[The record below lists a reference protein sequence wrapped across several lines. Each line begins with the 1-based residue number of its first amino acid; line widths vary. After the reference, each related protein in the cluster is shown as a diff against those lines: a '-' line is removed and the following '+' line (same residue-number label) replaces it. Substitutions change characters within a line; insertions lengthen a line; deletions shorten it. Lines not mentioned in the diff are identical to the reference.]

1 MFRGITSPVSI
12 HISFKTIEAKPS
24 LFKVSGLLSHFLI
37 NTLQRPFSF
46 PKAPSKITYCTAPGN
61 DEIGGAFP
69 SFKKRDIHHGGRML

>member
-1 MFRGITSPVSI
+1 M
-12 HISFKTIEAKPS
+12 HILCNTVEAKPN
-24 LFKVSGLLSHFLI
+24 LFKVSGLLSHFLL

-61 DEIGGAFP
+61 DEIGGEFP